1 MKGFTEKDGVL
12 GIIFANNL
20 IYKWQKFQPSQTS
33 PSVFPLEIAYLV
45 QKLWNFWYQVKILV
59 FLHHLQ
65 KEWVLFYLKWAWNEC
80 LHLRTSEISIDMGRR
95 IVQCD
100 YASSRVDSL
109 RTHLKTHSEEKPHK
123 CNQCDLQFSL
133 PHHLRRHMKTHSGEK
148 QHKCNQCGFASVQG
162 SDLVRHLKMHSGEK
176 THKCTHCGFAT
187 VWAYS
192 MRKHLKTHSAAR

>member
-12 GIIFANNL
+12 VIIFANNL

-80 LHLRTSEISIDMGRR
+80 LHLRTSEMSIDMGRR
-95 IVQCD
+95 IVQWF
-100 YASSRVDSL
+100 SSTARRTLKHIGYCPTLIIIDGIGRWQICVYGQGQRV
-109 RTHLKTHSEEKPHK
+109 R
-123 CNQCDLQFSL
+123 
-133 PHHLRRHMKTHSGEK
+133 G
-148 QHKCNQCGFASVQG
+148 SV
-162 SDLVRHLKMHSGEK
+162 LVRSTLKSWMKSSSCCEQ
-176 THKCTHCGFAT
+176 FA
-187 VWAYS
+187 
-192 MRKHLKTHSAAR
+192 

>member
-12 GIIFANNL
+12 VIIFANNL

-80 LHLRTSEISIDMGRR
+80 LHLRTSEMSIDMGRR
-95 IVQCD
+95 IVQWTMEGWDEQFFYHGYGRIHARMYKGLVVWNVCTWFSEIGTILRGGGSM
-100 YASSRVDSL
+100 AVWNLSENSSVLVPWPSWLPYSTYLYLDI
-109 RTHLKTHSEEKPHK
+109 HLCSMTKLKEHSREI
-123 CNQCDLQFSL
+123 C
-133 PHHLRRHMKTHSGEK
+133 
-148 QHKCNQCGFASVQG
+148 
-162 SDLVRHLKMHSGEK
+162 
-176 THKCTHCGFAT
+176 
-187 VWAYS
+187 
-192 MRKHLKTHSAAR
+192 

>member
-12 GIIFANNL
+12 VIIFANNL

-80 LHLRTSEISIDMGRR
+80 LHLRTSEMSIDMGRR
-95 IVQCD
+95 IVHCANLLVQRTL
-100 YASSRVDSL
+100 SSHFVLDGL
-109 RTHLKTHSEEKPHK
+109 PTGYPGIGHLLMVIVFAFIFSYL
-123 CNQCDLQFSL
+123 CFDLQF
-133 PHHLRRHMKTHSGEK
+133 
-148 QHKCNQCGFASVQG
+148 FV
-162 SDLVRHLKMHSGEK
+162 
-176 THKCTHCGFAT
+176 
-187 VWAYS
+187 
-192 MRKHLKTHSAAR
+192 

>member
-12 GIIFANNL
+12 VIVFANNL

-80 LHLRTSEISIDMGRR
+80 LHLRTSEMSIDMGRR
-95 IVQCD
+95 IVHCLATHLEANFFLPGLLAIRCGHEACQGDVVKKQCD
-100 YASSRVDSL
+100 FLPPKKRLTNDKSSW
-109 RTHLKTHSEEKPHK
+109 
-123 CNQCDLQFSL
+123 
-133 PHHLRRHMKTHSGEK
+133 
-148 QHKCNQCGFASVQG
+148 ASV
-162 SDLVRHLKMHSGEK
+162 D
-176 THKCTHCGFAT
+176 
-187 VWAYS
+187 
-192 MRKHLKTHSAAR
+192 